1 MNSRQKR
8 EWNRLDWGLR
18 ELDKCPPNG
27 LTGIELIQW
36 TRKYLMEVVFD
47 ATIEPKDRI
56 AAGRALISS
65 GHAEVEL
72 LDKQEAREEA
82 KASGGVLPSLDS
94 YPEPER
100 LRLVE
105 AAMVRL
111 SAIRAELRAKGEE
124 ARSNGILGPAMANS
138 EDDSED
144 ARSTDED

>member
-1 MNSRQKR
+1 MNEKQQL
-8 EWNRLDWGLR
+8 NRLDWGLR
-18 ELDKCPPNG
+18 ELDISPPNG
-27 LTGIELIQW
+27 LTGIDLIQW
-36 TRKYLMEVVFD
+36 TRKRLMDIVADPIVE
-47 ATIEPKDRI
+47 AKDK
-56 AAGRALISS
+56 AAAARALLSS
-65 GHAEVEL
+65 GHAEVEFI
-72 LDKQEAREEA
+72 DKCNAREQA
-82 KASGGVLPSLDS
+82 RQDGSSVLPSLDS

-111 SAIRAELRAKGEE
+111 NAIAADLRAKGEE